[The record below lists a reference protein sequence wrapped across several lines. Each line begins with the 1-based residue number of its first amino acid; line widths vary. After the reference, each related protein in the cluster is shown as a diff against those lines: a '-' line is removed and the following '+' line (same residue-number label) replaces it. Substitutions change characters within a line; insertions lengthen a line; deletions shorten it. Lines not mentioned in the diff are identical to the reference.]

1 MKNCPRFLLGTL
13 AMAAALAS
21 PGRAEPADVNYDE
34 AKVPAYVL
42 PDPLVMQDG
51 SAVRNARAWQRKRRP
66 EVLRLFQEHVY
77 GHSPKPRR
85 KVGLEVTSVDAS
97 ALGGLATRKE
107 ITVRLTGRS
116 DGPTMD
122 VLVYLPNAAKRPV
135 PAFLGLNYY
144 GNACVHPDPGIRL
157 SERWMRP
164 TKEMGIVGNRAT
176 EATRGCHASRWQVE
190 RVLARGYALATVYYG
205 DLEPDFA
212 EGWRLGIRGAFAAS
226 AERSAPKPEDWS
238 AIGAWAWGLS
248 RALDALEREPAID
261 AKRVAVIGHSRLGKT
276 ALWAGATDERF
287 ALVISNDSGEGGAS
301 LARRRYGET
310 IKHLV
315 DAVPYWFC
323 PRYRSYAGREE
334 ALPVDAHLLV
344 ALAAPRPAYVASATE
359 DRWADPRGE
368 FLAALHAGP
377 VYALFGRSC
386 VGVAEMPPP
395 DRPVGDFVGYHLR
408 TGEHDQTAYD
418 WARYLDFADR
428 HLRHTARGR

>member
-1 MKNCPRFLLGTL
+1 MKNHRCQATGLLL
-13 AMAAALAS
+13 SALVIG
-21 PGRAEPADVNYDE
+21 PLLQAEPADVNYDE
-34 AKVPAYVL
+34 AKVPHYVL

-51 SAVRNARAWQRKRRP
+51 STVRNARDWRRKRRP
-66 EVLRLFQEHVY
+66 EVLRLFEENVY
-77 GHSPKPRR
+77 GRSPKPTR
-85 KVGLEVTSVDAS
+85 KVRLEVTSVDGN

-107 ITVRLTGRS
+107 VTVRLMGRS
-116 DGPTMD
+116 DGPAMD
-122 VLVYLPNAAKRPV
+122 LLLYLPNSAKRPV

-164 TKEMGIVGNRAT
+164 AEEMGIVGNRAT

-212 EGWRLGIRGAFAAS
+212 GGWKLGIRGAFAQL
-226 AERSAPKPEDWS
+226 AERSAVQPEDWS
-238 AIGAWAWGLS
+238 AISAWAWGLS

-261 AKRVAVIGHSRLGKT
+261 AKRVVVIGHSRLGKT

-310 IKHLV
+310 IQHLV

-323 PRYRSYAGREE
+323 PRYRSYAGREDE
-334 ALPVDAHLLV
+334 LPVDAHLLV
-344 ALAAPRPAYVASATE
+344 ALAAPRPVYVASATK
-359 DRWADPRGE
+359 DQWADPRGE
-368 FLAALHAGP
+368 FLSARHAGP
-377 VYALFGRSC
+377 VYRLFGRTG
-386 VGVAEMPPP
+386 VGVEEMPPP

-418 WARYLDFADR
+418 WERYLDFADR
-428 HLRHTARGR
+428 HLQRATRRR